1 MSVGPK
7 ESISSEERQGQ
18 EGTTLLRTYLAKYG
32 DGLRRYAQDASLEVE
47 VIKPERKGKD
57 QPESWAID
65 LEKGTIYADPE
76 WFAGRE
82 YTPADIDF
90 AVSHEVEHFRELR
103 ELLSEPNGYKVWQ
116 RHRARMKAKQSLF
129 VLDDILD
136 NMRVDRAVMD
146 RRPSKRETGRDLRA
160 RLQPQD
166 LTKYPKHLQFAQ
178 AILREATV
186 PGERCVVTDD
196 VRAGIAT
203 LEAMRAK
210 DGRSVID
217 LLGAPRL
224 PPSKRLALQERLF
237 EPLYEKFFQE
247 DVQEQRKQGGQG
259 AGRGGTPAPG
269 QNSVRGTAEGTEGT
283 DGNSAKAKKK
293 KRSWWP
299 FGPKANSSGAAS
311 GQGKGKDDGK
321 KGEKGPAPV
330 AKPGGGAPVP
340 SDDDLF
346 KEAYDEILAQSP
358 QPFSQ
363 KDLEKAVEA
372 YARKHGLDKTPVE
385 REEEEYAEE
394 HGITPENG
402 LTVEDLRVYRR
413 LFEQVV
419 ALRNPA
425 TQESV
430 LEELRAIFRRI
441 IAERTKIVW
450 RPHTPTTD
458 GVILIN
464 PAQAYADVLAGKEET
479 ESGMT
484 LRAKERPGESIGAFD
499 IILVADG
506 SQSMNEGAK
515 KNAQRLCAVLLTE
528 SLQEFVEEL
537 EERQGT
543 LDPSLQVRTAL
554 RAFGMGEG
562 GHAVLKEL
570 SPELMEKERC
580 HFAKA
585 LGDNFSGNTPDFLP
599 LEAILRETPE
609 EEWEAVRAGKLRK
622 IIIVLTDGES
632 YAPNLTD
639 NAVVRTMQACA
650 ALREKGAKV
659 VALGMTAA
667 AKAVETTYAPDGQVV
682 LRPEGTAVV
691 LGKLLKEVLSEA

>member
-1 MSVGPK
+1 MSPSDLPHSAETGGEGVQKG
-7 ESISSEERQGQ
+7 ENLQ
-18 EGTTLLRTYLAKYG
+18 EGALLLRTYLAKYG
-32 DGLRRYAQDASLEVE
+32 ENLRRYAQDASLDVQ
-47 VIKPERKGKD
+47 VIEPERKGKD

-90 AVSHEVEHFRELR
+90 AISHEVEHFRELR
-103 ELLSEPNGYKVWQ
+103 ELLSEPNGYRVWQ
-116 RHRARMKAKQSLF
+116 RHHARMKAKQRFF

-166 LTKYPKHLQFAQ
+166 LTNYPKHLQFAQ

-186 PGERCVVTDD
+186 PGERCAVTDD
-196 VRAGIAT
+196 VRAGIDT

-210 DGRSVID
+210 DGQSVID
-217 LLGAPRL
+217 LLGDPRL
-224 PPSKRLALQERLF
+224 PPSKRLALQECLF

-259 AGRGGTPAPG
+259 EGGK
-269 QNSVRGTAEGTEGT
+269 GTEVPKGT
-283 DGNSAKAKKK
+283 DDAGGGKGKEGKGVKAKKK

-299 FGPKANSSGAAS
+299 F
-311 GQGKGKDDGK
+311 GKGKDDGK

-330 AKPGGGAPVP
+330 AKPEGGAPLP

-358 QPFSQ
+358 QPFSP
-363 KDLEKAVEA
+363 KDLEKAVAE
-372 YARKHGLDKTPVE
+372 YAKKHGLDKTPAE
-385 REEEEYAEE
+385 QAEAAYAAE
-394 HGITPENG
+394 HGV
-402 LTVEDLRVYRR
+402 TVEDLRAYRE
-413 LFEQVV
+413 LFQKV
-419 ALRNPA
+419 AALQNPEM
-425 TQESV
+425 QETV
-430 LEELRAIFRRI
+430 LEDLRAIFHRI
-441 IAERTKIVW
+441 IAERTKIVR

-458 GVILIN
+458 GEILIN

-479 ESGMT
+479 ESWMT
-484 LRAKERPGESIGAFD
+484 FRAKERPGESIGAFD
-499 IILVADG
+499 VILVADG

-528 SLQEFVEEL
+528 SLREFAEEL
-537 EERQGT
+537 EERRET
-543 LDPSLQVRTAL
+543 LDPDLQVRTAL
-554 RAFGMGEG
+554 RAFGMGGG
-562 GHAVLKEL
+562 GHIVLKEL
-570 SPELMEKERC
+570 SPELTEKERC

-585 LGDNFSGNTPDFLP
+585 LGANFTGNTPDFLP

-609 EEWEAVRAGKLRK
+609 EEWEEVRAGKLRK

-639 NAVVRTMQACA
+639 NAVARTMQACA

-659 VALGMTAA
+659 VALGMTTA
-667 AKAVETTYAPDGQVV
+667 AKAVETTYAPDGQVTEK
-682 LRPEGTAVV
+682 PEAIAAT
-691 LGKLLKEVLSEA
+691 LGRLLKEFLSEL